1 MHMEE
6 IVQICLERLL
16 VMSMTRGNSHAL
28 FSEKRYFLPNKAGGI
43 ITMGGAIA
51 VLWLISFN
59 NTSDVRNTTYRPIF
73 KIYYW
78 VLIAS

>member
-1 MHMEE
+1 
-6 IVQICLERLL
+6 
-16 VMSMTRGNSHAL
+16 
-28 FSEKRYFLPNKAGGI
+28 
-43 ITMGGAIA
+43 MGGAIA

-78 VLIAS
+78 VLIASQIVLTWIGQCLVEDIFAFVGQIATIYYYAFLL